1 MSSVNPNASKSVWPV
16 VIIGTG
22 FGGQSAAV
30 NLIKRGISDF
40 LMLERR
46 DFMGGTW
53 CQNSYPGAAVDVQSP
68 LYSLSFEPYPWSQ
81 MFAEQDELAEYTH
94 HVIDKYGLRD
104 KTRLNHNVARV
115 AWDDD
120 AQLWHIKINGQPDL
134 VARILINSS
143 GPLSTP
149 KVPDFP
155 GRERFAGPAF
165 HTNDWQHDVDY
176 RGKKVAVIGSGA
188 SAAQV
193 IPAITD
199 DVAELHVFQRTPHWV
214 IPRPDRKFGPV
225 MRRLLAFK
233 PFYKALRGVLY
244 LALESRIVGFKYSRA
259 MLNLL
264 AQKSAEKHL
273 AKQVPDDTLRAKL
286 TPDFTI
292 GCKRIIL
299 SNTLY
304 PALMRDHVT
313 LHDET
318 DGIAEITEDG
328 ITTAS
333 GSQLDLDII
342 VWATGYDATDGMIS
356 YPVVGRDGRTMADFW
371 ADYPRAYLGT
381 TLPDFPN
388 LFIVTGPNTGIG
400 HTSAIFMIEAQ
411 MDYIMTC
418 VDKVLKSDAKSIE
431 VKPEAEARYTRY
443 VHDEMT
449 RTVWYDGGCDSW
461 YKSESGR
468 VVAMFPGFT
477 FVFRW
482 LARRF
487 KRDDHVITA

>member
-1 MSSVNPNASKSVWPV
+1 MTSQQSGNKIWPV
-16 VIIGTG
+16 IIIGTG

-30 NLIKRGISDF
+30 NLIKRDITDF

-104 KTRLNHNVARV
+104 KTRVNHNVEQVVWEEDNAIWRIEITDG
-115 AWDDD
+115 AT
-120 AQLWHIKINGQPDL
+120 LR
-134 VARILINSS
+134 ARILINSS

-149 KVPDFP
+149 KIPETP
-155 GRERFAGPAF
+155 GRDSFTGAQF
-165 HTNDWQHDVDY
+165 HTNDWHHDVALA
-176 RGKKVAVIGSGA
+176 GKRVAIVGSGA

-193 IPAITD
+193 IPAIAA
-199 DVAELHVFQRTPHWV
+199 DVGHLHVFQRTPHWV
-214 IPRPDRKFGPV
+214 IPRPDRKFG
-225 MRRLLAFK
+225 RLTRWLLGFK
-233 PFYKALRGVLY
+233 PIYKTLRGVLY
-244 LALESRIVGFKYSRA
+244 LALEFRIVGFKYSRT
-259 MLNLL
+259 MLNLV
-264 AQKSAEKHL
+264 AQKKAEKHL
-273 AKQVPDDTLRAKL
+273 NKQVPDDDLRAKL

-304 PALMRDHVT
+304 PALSRDNVT
-313 LHDET
+313 LHDAD
-318 DGIAEITEDG
+318 DGIAKVTPTGLVTNQGHEI
-328 ITTAS
+328 
-333 GSQLDLDII
+333 DLDVL
-342 VWATGYDATDGMIS
+342 VWSTGYDATDGMIS
-356 YPVVGRDGRTMADFW
+356 YPVVGRQNKTLSDFW

-381 TLPDFPN
+381 TIPDFPN

-411 MDYIMTC
+411 MDYIMAC
-418 VDKVLKSDAKSIE
+418 VERVLGSDDVRRIE
-431 VKPEAEARYTRY
+431 VTPQAEAGYTEH

-449 RTVWYDGGCDSW
+449 RTVWHNGGCNSW
-461 YKSESGR
+461 YKSRSGR

-477 FVFRW
+477 FMFRRM
-482 LARRF
+482 ARNF
-487 KRDDHVITA
+487 KREDHVIA